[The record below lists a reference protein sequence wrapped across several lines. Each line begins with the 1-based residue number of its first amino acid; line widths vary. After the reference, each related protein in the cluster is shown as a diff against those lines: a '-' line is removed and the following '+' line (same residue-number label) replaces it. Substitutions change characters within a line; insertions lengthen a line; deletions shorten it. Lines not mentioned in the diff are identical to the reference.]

1 MNRIKQ
7 ILQLSQSNST
17 RQDHRTANQ
26 VRALRLQ
33 NLGFVSFLF
42 KSKNSTDGL
51 YGLCDVWDRGR
62 GGSRGSRGPCGVTGP
77 RVACGPRAAN
87 FAPRPRSTL
96 ALGHGIDG
104 FRLEAFFWV
113 KNRNLQNTMSENV
126 FKIFKTE
133 MSENVLLQRFNESSK
148 MNAYYEEITVIKTKT
163 FRRKILIYG
172 YLDM

>member
-1 MNRIKQ
+1 MAFAMFGTVAVAAPVAVVGPVASPGPVSHVGHV
-7 ILQLSQSNST
+7 L
-17 RQDHRTANQ
+17 RT
-26 VRALRLQ
+26 
-33 NLGFVSFLF
+33 
-42 KSKNSTDGL
+42 
-51 YGLCDVWDRGR
+51 
-62 GGSRGSRGPCGVTGP
+62 SR
-77 RVACGPRAAN
+77 
-87 FAPRPRSTL
+87 
-96 ALGHGIDG
+96 LGHARHS
-104 FRLEAFFWV
+104 RLATALMASAWRRFFWV